1 MDLSEHAERQK
12 YTKTLFAAIVSTF
25 ITAPGGNHDESGSGL
40 GLATVDTLVNA
51 ASAKGERGEM
61 GGRPTAKE
69 QEACMAARLAAQTEA
84 EFERVARH
92 ASTVLASAHLFC
104 RRRQSLAYLV
114 YKGLAVVYGDVRSKA
129 RRTFVSECAAGVA
142 RAKEFVCSFNGRD
155 TISVCRGGANST
167 CGCSGGE
174 VDDDVL
180 AGGDVGPDA
189 AWNQERRRVK
199 DEIEQEASRVTHWT
213 HLQRGVLLRSTG
225 EVLRLLTVDSLRQ
238 APVDEGGRWLGICT
252 QGSGSSGGGARGA
265 ESIEAVRK
273 RARGALAELRTRQ
286 AAARLEADSVERSW
300 MAALTRWKGQ
310 LQRARVTAAKREVG
324 EIHIRQREDA
334 EVRKHLAL

>member
-12 YTKTLFAAIVSTF
+12 HTQTLFAAVVST
-25 ITAPGGNHDESGSGL
+25 ILTEPGENHDESGSGS
-40 GLATVDTLVNA
+40 GLATVHTLVDA
-51 ASAKGERGEM
+51 TRARGGRGEV
-61 GGRPTAKE
+61 GGRPAAKE

-84 EFERVARH
+84 EIERVARH
-92 ASTVLASAHLFC
+92 ASTVLASAHLSC
-104 RRRQSLAYLV
+104 RRRQSFSYLV

-129 RRTFVSECAAGVA
+129 RRAFVSECAAGVA
-142 RAKEFVCSFNGRD
+142 RVKELVRSFNGRD
-155 TISVCRGGANST
+155 TISICRGGANST
-167 CGCSGGE
+167 CGSSAGE

-189 AWNQERRRVK
+189 AWNRERRRVK
-199 DEIEQEASRVTHWT
+199 DEIEQEASRVTRWT
-213 HLQRGVLLRSTG
+213 RLQRGVLLRSTG

-252 QGSGSSGGGARGA
+252 QGGGSGGGARGA

-300 MAALTRWKGQ
+300 MAALTRWKDQ
-310 LQRARVTAAKREVG
+310 LQRARVTAAKREIG
-324 EIHIRQREDA
+324 ELHIRQREDA